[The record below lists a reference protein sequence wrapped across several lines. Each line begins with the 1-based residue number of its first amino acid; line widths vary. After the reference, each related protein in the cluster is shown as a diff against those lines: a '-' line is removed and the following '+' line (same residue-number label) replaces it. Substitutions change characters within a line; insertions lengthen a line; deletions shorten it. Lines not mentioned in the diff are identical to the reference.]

1 MRGEGGTV
9 RLVHLVGVAVVGGQQ
24 HRAAH
29 RERLLDDLART
40 LVHRFHRLDRR
51 VEYAGV
57 ADHVAVG
64 KVEDDHVI
72 FAAVQPGEQ
81 LVGDQ
86 VGAHLRL
93 QVVGRNLRGV
103 DQRAVLARGYRL
115 HAAVEEEGDVRV
127 LLGLGD
133 AQLLQALLG
142 DVFAKGVV
150 EALRLEGN
158 LYVRH
163 GRVVLGHADVV
174 QREEGA
180 LETGKVRV
188 NQRAGDLAGAVW
200 TEVVEDD
207 RIICGNPSLRRV
219 ADDNRHDEF
228 VGDFGCVGVLDRLCS
243 ISALLALA

>member
-1 MRGEGGTV
+1 MLGEVQDLQHGRGDVRESAALAQLNLSGRQTLVRTDDQERNRVGGVRGEGGTV

-51 VEYAGV
+51 VKYAGV

-93 QVVGRNLRGV
+93 
-103 DQRAVLARGYRL
+103 
-115 HAAVEEEGDVRV
+115 
-127 LLGLGD
+127 
-133 AQLLQALLG
+133 
-142 DVFAKGVV
+142 
-150 EALRLEGN
+150 
-158 LYVRH
+158 
-163 GRVVLGHADVV
+163 
-174 QREEGA
+174 
-180 LETGKVRV
+180 
-188 NQRAGDLAGAVW
+188 
-200 TEVVEDD
+200 
-207 RIICGNPSLRRV
+207 
-219 ADDNRHDEF
+219 
-228 VGDFGCVGVLDRLCS
+228 
-243 ISALLALA
+243 